1 MKKYDIMK
9 IILIQKQI
17 RCKLYNRNIS
27 RLLNETNINS
37 VILKETDF
45 IKLQKSILNK
55 LYITNCKLYLTLSQK
70 LFIILYEI
78 KIIKKIYNCTPL

>member
-45 IKLQKSILNK
+45 IKLQKYILNK
-55 LYITNCKLYLTLSQK
+55 LYITNCNRFLTLLYNRYLI
-70 LFIILYEI
+70 LFVIIRFS
-78 KIIKKIYNCTPL
+78 KNRG